1 MGWLDIK
8 IIGFYVFIND
18 IKLFVRLIIED
29 KKMSDKFY
37 ECYGFTETRNRYEK
51 TTEAQEGRS
60 FEELRAM
67 ETIRKIERLVEKQFG
82 KKIALDE
89 ERPWPGAFSLVE
101 ERIVWLWIKMLDSNG
116 LGRFSDKINIDWF
129 TKAESL
135 QSGKIG
141 VKKTPIGSEPF
152 FRFPRCDKDLG
163 SLVFRIVVIDP
174 QFLDP
179 DSKKPLYK
187 EIPQEYI
194 EAVLNTFNP
203 NVLFQLFGK
212 DLPDMLQR
220 AGTLAQPFEQ
230 LMKVVA
236 NKWKGKTIPTDYKTL
251 QDYLHMGLI
260 HEMVHALA
268 LHVPDEI
275 PNDVQAED
283 QERQR
288 EIGCNSY
295 LEIIN
300 KDQNIQTSV
309 VFFKNLLKALQKTAQ
324 EKPSDETQSNI
335 INILALEMMCDRFSM
350 YLYENFLKLNIYNN
364 HLEER
369 LGYPINI
376 DMLIALDKA
385 RKAEKLAGRQEM
397 NNLDEAGRQK
407 LEKELN
413 EAERDHVYIRKFGD
427 PVISAE
433 EWSYYTG
440 LLEWLKQ
447 LDRENKIMKF
457 DMRHANSSRYIRIS
471 VSGLT
476 D

>member
-1 MGWLDIK
+1 
-8 IIGFYVFIND
+8 
-18 IKLFVRLIIED
+18 
-29 KKMSDKFY
+29 MSDKFY
-37 ECYGFTETRNRYEK
+37 ECYGLTETRNRYEK

-89 ERPWPGAFSLVE
+89 ERPWPGAFALVE
-101 ERIVWLWIKMLDSNG
+101 ERFVWLWLKMLDSSG
-116 LGRFSDKINIDWF
+116 LGRFSDRINIDWF

-152 FRFPRCDKDLG
+152 FRFPSNNKDLV
-163 SLVFRIVVIDP
+163 SVVFRIVVIDP
-174 QFLDP
+174 QFMDP

-187 EIPQEYI
+187 EVPRVYI

-203 NVLFQLFGK
+203 HVLFQLFGK

-230 LMKVVA
+230 LMKAVA
-236 NKWKGKTIPTDYKTL
+236 NKWKGKTTPTDYQTL
-251 QDYLHMGLI
+251 QDYLHLGLI

-275 PNDVQAED
+275 PVDIPAED

-288 EIGCNSY
+288 EIGYNNY

-300 KDQNIQTSV
+300 KDQSIQTSV

-324 EKPSDETQSNI
+324 EKPNDETQSNI

-364 HLEER
+364 HLMSR
-369 LGYPINI
+369 TGYPINI
-376 DMLIALDKA
+376 DMLIALEEA
-385 RKAEKLAGRQEM
+385 RKAGQLTNRHELMDLDDVGREQ
-397 NNLDEAGRQK
+397 
-407 LEKELN
+407 LEKELQ

-427 PVISAE
+427 PGITVK
-433 EWSYYTG
+433 EWSYYTD
-440 LLEWLKQ
+440 LLKWLKH
-447 LDRENKIMKF
+447 LDNENKIMKF
-457 DMRHANSSRYIRIS
+457 DMRHANSSRFLHVS
-471 VSGLT
+471 VSGLSS
-476 D
+476 

>member
-1 MGWLDIK
+1 MLNRFFNGESLT
-8 IIGFYVFIND
+8 
-18 IKLFVRLIIED
+18 
-29 KKMSDKFY
+29 KK
-37 ECYGFTETRNRYEK
+37 NVRYEK

-67 ETIRKIERLVEKQFG
+67 ETIRKIERLVEKQIG
-82 KKIALDE
+82 KKIENNE
-89 ERPWPGAFSLVE
+89 ERPWPGAFALVE
-101 ERIVWLWIKMLDSNG
+101 ERVVWLWMKMLDLNG
-116 LGRFSDKINIDWF
+116 LGRFSDKITIDWF
-129 TKAESL
+129 TKAVSL
-135 QSGKIG
+135 QSGKTS

-152 FRFPRCDKDLG
+152 FRFPRNDKDLF

-187 EIPQEYI
+187 EISQEYI
-194 EAVLNTFNP
+194 KAVLNSLNP
-203 NVLFQLFGK
+203 YVLYQLFGK
-212 DLPDMLQR
+212 DLPDMLLR
-220 AGTLAQPFEQ
+220 AGTQAQPFEQ
-230 LMKVVA
+230 LMKVAA
-236 NKWKGKTIPTDYKTL
+236 NKWKEKTIPTDYKTL
-251 QDYLHMGLI
+251 QDYLHLGLI

-275 PNDVQAED
+275 PIDIPGED
-283 QERQR
+283 QERQQK
-288 EIGCNSY
+288 ISYNSY
-295 LEIIN
+295 LDIIN

-350 YLYENFLKLNIYNN
+350 YLYENFLKMSIYNK
-364 HLEER
+364 HLEEH

-376 DMLIALDKA
+376 DMLMALEKA
-385 RKAEKLAGRQEM
+385 RKAEKLPGRLEM
-397 NNLDEAGRQK
+397 NNLDDANRQK

-427 PVISAE
+427 PVIGTE
-433 EWSYYTG
+433 EWAYYSG

-457 DMRHANSSRYIRIS
+457 DMRHANSSRFIRIS